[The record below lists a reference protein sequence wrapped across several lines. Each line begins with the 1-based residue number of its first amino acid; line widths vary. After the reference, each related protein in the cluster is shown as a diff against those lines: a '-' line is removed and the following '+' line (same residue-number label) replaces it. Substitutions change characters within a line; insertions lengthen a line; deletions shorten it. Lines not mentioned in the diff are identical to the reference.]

1 MMANHHQ
8 FGLEGLTG
16 GLTLVRSAALSTNRR
31 PNMTS
36 TLPEAVRRAP
46 TLMTV
51 DTLERDIDAT
61 LRRPA
66 PVQPPPQSPPLP
78 DYVQHREDINRVGKL
93 TAEAVVREYE
103 AAVKEVEALGTE
115 LQDAAKRCEA
125 MVSGVHAMVAEI
137 KEIASRY
144 RDEAKHYFVQIEAC
158 SVMTTEVRETCEA
171 LKKKISEMTAL
182 KFDAKTR

>member
-1 MMANHHQ
+1 M
-8 FGLEGLTG
+8 
-16 GLTLVRSAALSTNRR
+16 S
-31 PNMTS
+31 TS
-36 TLPEAVRRAP
+36 TQPEALRRAP
-46 TLMTV
+46 QLMTV
-51 DTLERDIDAT
+51 EGIDRELGT
-61 LRRPA
+61 QRRPVAA
-66 PVQPPPQSPPLP
+66 PAATPPLP

-125 MVSGVHAMVAEI
+125 MVAGVHAMVAEI

-182 KFDAKTR
+182 KTTA